1 MIENVVHYNHKKEM
15 GGFIMKFKKLLALV
29 MVAVMTVGCLSAC
42 GGNDTQQSSN
52 EGVQEQQNQENEAQG
67 STEQE
72 DVASAETG
80 ETVTTGGKIMWLSN
94 LSSGA
99 QYEASLAYAEYVCG
113 ELGYELEV
121 VYGDAFN
128 DPAGNLSAVKNAMT
142 DDVVGIIASQDGGI
156 INIMEEYP
164 EVFVAGY
171 NTDMAAVYGE
181 GGASAAAVTNDHF
194 LGTIADGFVSGADDG
209 KRYAE
214 VVIANGYKRV
224 STMIFPAY
232 AYPQAAI
239 GDAAFREAIA
249 EYNETAEEP
258 IEIVGDAEVLEFA
271 PLEESYFLEEGHGD
285 LDCVVAMCA
294 GVSFV
299 YPALMSAKASGTCSA
314 DTKMVTAGY
323 EEDSSIQADTGGE
336 GTIQYIHVSATE
348 NIAYAICL
356 LDTAISGTMYADYTA
371 SEAIDGLLY
380 EIDSAE
386 DQENTTVKSVL
397 GTKNPADSPLTMDEI
412 KEVLPRFN
420 SEATYAGLKELFAS
434 EQLTADYLAQ

>member
-1 MIENVVHYNHKKEM
+1 
-15 GGFIMKFKKLLALV
+15 MKFKSLKKVLALA
-29 MVAVMTVGCLSAC
+29 MVAVMSVGCLSAC
-42 GGNDTQQSSN
+42 GGNKAEQSGAES
-52 EGVQEQQNQENEAQG
+52 GQEQQAQENEAQG
-67 STEQE
+67 SEAQGSGESTE
-72 DVASAETG
+72 AAEGTDAAATA
-80 ETVTTGGKIMWLSN
+80 EGGTIMWLSN

-99 QYEASLAYAEYVCG
+99 QYEACLAYAEYVCG
-113 ELGYELEV
+113 ELGYKLEV

-142 DDVVGIIASQDGGI
+142 DDVVGIMASQDGGI

-164 EVFVAGY
+164 EVYVAGY
-171 NTDMAAVYGE
+171 NSDMAAVYGE
-181 GGASAAAVTNDHF
+181 GGASAAAATNDHF
-194 LGTIADGFVSGADDG
+194 LGTIADGFVSGVDDG

-214 VVIANGYKRV
+214 VVIANGYKKV
-224 STMIFPAY
+224 STMIFPQY

-249 EYNETAEEP
+249 EYNATAEEP
-258 IEIVGDAEVLEFA
+258 IEIVGDAKVLEFA
-271 PLEESYFLEEGHGD
+271 PLEESYFLEEGHAD
-285 LDCVVAMCA
+285 LDCIVAMCA

-299 YPALMSAKASGTCSA
+299 YPALTAAKAGGTCSA
-314 DTKMVTAGY
+314 DTKMLTAGY

-336 GTIQYIHVSATE
+336 GTIQYIHISATE

-356 LDTAISGTMYADYTA
+356 LDAAISGTMYADYTA
-371 SEAIDGLLY
+371 SEPINGLLY
-380 EIDSAE
+380 EIDSAD
-386 DQENTTVKSVL
+386 DQANTIAKSVL
-397 GTKNPADSPLTMDEI
+397 GTKNAADSPLTIDEI